1 MMWEERYIKD
11 AGKMGDF
18 MDRMRTRKLTKEFQQ
33 MAEDDA
39 SDYHAERADHHS
51 RMADYLGHTR
61 AGYMHSLAYDAHV
74 TAWALRGKK
83 IDDDIK
89 DRATEHAKDLT
100 HMAEG
105 MQEEEEGGDFV

>member
-39 SDYHAERADHHS
+39 SDY
-51 RMADYLGHTR
+51 L
-61 AGYMHSLAYDAHV
+61 SLIH
-74 TAWALRGKK
+74 
-83 IDDDIK
+83 I
-89 DRATEHAKDLT
+89 
-100 HMAEG
+100 
-105 MQEEEEGGDFV
+105 